1 MSKPRF
7 NRRGALRA
15 AAVGS
20 AAGGLGLVSSA
31 GAAPAKALARVLGP
45 LRVIKKLQL
54 VDGARKQRFLL
65 QSTKPPVYLNG
76 VTYPP
81 EQRSGPP
88 NGSYFIFNDE
98 NQSERGGITVSP
110 EAAQISFDWPTIDA
124 VHLNAISYPGA
135 LGAALLSMRQMPD
148 PSIPPEDLTP
158 EDAPPRVLLGT
169 SNAGDGAVLALYD
182 SLGRPRIQLQVD
194 GTDVPRIQILD
205 EDGQVVA
212 QLPPEEPGADRAE
225 AGELSTLLQPPASRL
240 WTFSR

>member
-1 MSKPRF
+1 MPTQRL

-15 AAVGS
+15 AAVGT
-20 AAGGLGLVSSA
+20 AAGG
-31 GAAPAKALARVLGP
+31 AALTGPAAAAQGKGLARLLGP

-54 VDGARKQRFLL
+54 VDGARKQRFLM
-65 QSTKPPVYLNG
+65 QSTKPPVHLNG

-148 PSIPPEDLTP
+148 PSIPPEELTP

-182 SLGRPRIQLQVD
+182 SHGRPRIQLQVD

-205 EDGQVVA
+205 EEGQVVA
-212 QLPPEEPGADRAE
+212 QLPPEEPGVDRE
-225 AGELSTLLQPPASRL
+225 RGGELSSLLQPRGL
-240 WTFSR
+240 QL